1 MKKTTWKKLV
11 SELSQANANQE
22 TKYAIIVFDPNK
34 SNWSQTKRV
43 LTEEGDIIEV
53 PANYSFE
60 ECVYYFSSNEKYF
73 ATNMLGNSLYAN
85 CLEGADAAGC
95 KINELIYQ
103 GKLTACYVCSRDE
116 LVDFLKEPRKSEV
129 YSNFAV

>member
-73 ATNMLGNSLYAN
+73 SAKMLGNSLYAS
-85 CLEGADAAGC
+85 CLEGADAVGC

-103 GKLTACYVCSRDE
+103 GKLTACYVCD
-116 LVDFLKEPRKSEV
+116 KSELMKFRDKPRNSVV
-129 YSNFAV
+129 YDNFAV